1 MNFLT
6 HNKMAV
12 VEGAATA
19 AQTALTSDIVDM
31 KDFGGVVF
39 TALLGD
45 VSDGCVLTLNVEHG
59 DEEGG
64 GDMADTTLSA
74 TFTAGASDA
83 DSKLL
88 TVEHYHPL
96 KRYAR
101 AVLTRTT
108 ANAVVGGIIAIQFE
122 PREVPVTQDATNI
135 DHEFAVGA
143 PSAA

>member
-12 VEGAATA
+12 VEAAA
-19 AQTALTSDIVDM
+19 AGAQTALTSDIVDL

-39 TALLGD
+39 AALLGD
-45 VSDGCVLTLNVEHG
+45 VSSGCVLTLNVEHG
-59 DEEGG
+59 DESGG
-64 GDMADTTLSA
+64 GDMAATTLSA

-101 AVLTRTT
+101 AKLTRTT
-108 ANAVVGGIIAIQFE
+108 ADAVVGGILAIQFE
-122 PREVPVTQDATNI
+122 PRDLPVTQGASNI
-135 DHEFAVGA
+135 DHEFLVGA
-143 PSAA
+143 PSA